1 MLCTGLFSLQVFCSD
16 WNPMGKGG
24 VCVCV
29 DTPFPSPPLIYLLH
43 VGDCVCYA
51 SLAFSSSLWR
61 AFPSKLQVF
70 TKGEKLEQQ
79 KGWMVREENGRQSF
93 PPVLPPSPA
102 MCHSPEWLSLVGT
115 VGSCHLNTENEEN
128 TGKVYGTRGRKLL
141 WREHEEIPLVGD
153 GEE

>member
-102 MCHSPEWLSLVGT
+102 MCHSPEWLWVLLVQLGPAI
-115 VGSCHLNTENEEN
+115 SIQ
-128 TGKVYGTRGRKLL
+128 KMKKIRGRYMVQGEGNCFGGNMKKYLL
-141 WREHEEIPLVGD
+141 
-153 GEE
+153 